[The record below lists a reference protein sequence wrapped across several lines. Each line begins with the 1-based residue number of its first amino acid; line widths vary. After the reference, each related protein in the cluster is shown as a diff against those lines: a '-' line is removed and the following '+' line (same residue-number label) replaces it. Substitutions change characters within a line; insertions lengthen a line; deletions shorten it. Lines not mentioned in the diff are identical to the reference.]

1 MDAFCLGDG
10 FVYLE
15 LCYGVREGEDLL
27 QVQVFLAEF
36 RVSKLLEVFHEIDLI
51 LQLNL
56 HNLIPQGLDQPKRNK
71 HRRDF
76 LLRDDEIPDPLGK
89 LQGEIIEEKRNE
101 PLKQPQLVHYINLFQ
116 LFIHLRDL
124 LLQDDP
130 KQLTVKLIKRE
141 AVLVQSYG

>member
-27 QVQVFLAEF
+27 QVEVFFAEF
-36 RVSKLLEVFHEIDLI
+36 WVSKLLEVFHEIDLI

-101 PLKQPQLVHYINLFQ
+101 PLKQP
-116 LFIHLRDL
+116 
-124 LLQDDP
+124 
-130 KQLTVKLIKRE
+130 
-141 AVLVQSYG
+141 